1 MAAMRGEATDRSAA
15 AALCLRSALTKSSP
29 FAARAAGFAFSF
41 RWRGIGYKA
50 LAEHRLFVR
59 RRRQLP
65 GAGRRRPHFCVH
77 VYIENE
83 GLVRL
88 NSVLECALEILRFG
102 NGYCVDTR
110 RTRPSCKVGIV
121 WFVIGSVVEH

>member
-1 MAAMRGEATDRSAA
+1 MRGEAPGRSAA
-15 AALCLRSALTKSSP
+15 AALCLRCALTKSSP
-29 FAARAAGFAFSF
+29 FTARASGFAFSF

-65 GAGRRRPHFCVH
+65 GAGRRRPHFCVD

-88 NSVLECALEILRFG
+88 NGVLECALEILRFG
-102 NGYCVDTR
+102 HGYCFAAVAACAVCTHG
-110 RTRPSCKVGIV
+110 V
-121 WFVIGSVVEH
+121 